1 MFFIRIIILILLIY
15 FFILNIRFGL
25 YLSWIFM
32 GYSILDDNLLSF
44 FLCFDNGE
52 LEIVINFWVELFYVI
67 LKLIWYI
74 FVFVYLME
82 WCINNGILED
92 EFICWGFLWCI
103 WFFESCWC
111 SVLRDV
117 GNLERYIECICD
129 NFFLLVLFFLY
140 KILL

>member
-1 MFFIRIIILILLIY
+1 
-15 FFILNIRFGL
+15 
-25 YLSWIFM
+25 M

-111 SVLRDV
+111 GVFRDV

-129 NFFLLVLFFLY
+129 NFFLLVLFYIYLKYYY
-140 KILL
+140 KIVKSLK

>member
-1 MFFIRIIILILLIY
+1 
-15 FFILNIRFGL
+15 
-25 YLSWIFM
+25 M

-111 SVLRDV
+111 GVVRDV
-117 GNLERYIECICD
+117 GNLERYIEYICD
-129 NFFLLVLFFLY
+129 NFFY
-140 KILL
+140 